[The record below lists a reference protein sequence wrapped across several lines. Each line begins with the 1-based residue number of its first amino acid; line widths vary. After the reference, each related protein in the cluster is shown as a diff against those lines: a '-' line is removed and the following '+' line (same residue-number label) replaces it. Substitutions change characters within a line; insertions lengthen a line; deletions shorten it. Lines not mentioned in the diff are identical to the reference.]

1 MNKFSFY
8 FTLLTAVAILV
19 SPSCS
24 SDSVSASITLSQQ
37 AIFFSQLG
45 ESQVI
50 TFTGSNIDTLEVDE
64 DDIPDGWEITI
75 KKSSKKITVYGPTT
89 QEDFDNSLTSSS
101 ITFTA
106 TSEDDL
112 TGSDY
117 LTVGT
122 TNSYIDL
129 SSEQSNCYAVT
140 EPGAIYSFN
149 GTLIAESSQTI
160 SPDYVE
166 ILWQTY
172 PAPLSYA
179 RLLDD
184 NTVEFHVTVDEDD
197 YDEDGYSDDLFK
209 GNALIAAY
217 DSDDNVLWSWHIWI
231 TENDI
236 ETTSVTLNDIEIM
249 GYNLG
254 SFTNSTL
261 SETTILESYGLY
273 YQWGRKDPFVGPYYY
288 NAAGATD
295 KTMRNEYG
303 TTVTISYC
311 QTNPIMG
318 RVSYTIANPLT
329 YLMGVEESNYD
340 WLYAESNDDLWSE
353 TKGIYDPCPKG
364 WRVASP
370 ELYEGLMVPTMSQDE
385 ILTAANDYGWKL
397 SDAEGNSN
405 NFMGVGRRGYITGKI
420 QNVNINVEKP
430 MPWAGYYWST
440 TSESSTTR
448 ATAMY
453 FAIDALD
460 PSGNE
465 IFNSNFYRSN
475 GMQVRCQRDI

>member
-8 FTLLTAVAILV
+8 VTLLTAATLIVF
-19 SPSCS
+19 SSCS
-24 SDSVSASITLSQQ
+24 DDEVSASITLSQQ
-37 AIFFSQLG
+37 AVYFSQLG

-50 TFTGSNIDTLEVDE
+50 TYTGSNIETLEVDE

-75 KKSSKKITVYGPTT
+75 KKSSKKITIYGPTT
-89 QEDFDNSLTSSS
+89 QEDFDNSLTSST
-101 ITFTA
+101 IIFTA
-106 TSEDDL
+106 TSVDDL
-112 TGSDY
+112 TGTDY
-117 LTVGT
+117 LIVGT
-122 TNSYIDL
+122 TNTYIDL
-129 SSEQSNCYAVT
+129 TSAQSNCYTVSS
-140 EPGAIYSFN
+140 PGAIYSFD
-149 GTLIAESSQTI
+149 GTLIAESDQTI

-172 PAPLSYA
+172 PSPLSYS

-184 NTVEFHVTVDEDD
+184 NTVEFHVVVDEDD
-197 YDEDGYSDDLFK
+197 DDDDGYTDDLFE
-209 GNALIAAY
+209 GNAVIAAY
-217 DSDDNVLWSWHIWI
+217 DSDDNILWSWHIWI
-231 TENDI
+231 TED
-236 ETTSVTLNDIEIM
+236 ETSSVTLNGIEIM
-249 GYNLG
+249 DRNLG
-254 SFTNSTL
+254 SFNNSTI
-261 SETTILESYGLY
+261 SESSILESYGLY

-288 NAAGATD
+288 NAAGASD

-303 TTVTISYC
+303 STASITYC
-311 QTNPIMG
+311 ETNPIMG
-318 RVSYTIANPLT
+318 RVDYTIANPLT
-329 YLMGVEESNYD
+329 YLMGIEESNYD
-340 WLYAESNDDLWSE
+340 WLFIDPNDDLWSD

-370 ELYEGLMVPTMSQDE
+370 ELYEGLMVPTMSQNE
-385 ILTAANDYGWKL
+385 ILAAANNYGWKL
-397 SDAEGNSN
+397 SDAEGNSE

-420 QNVNINVEKP
+420 QNVNINEEKP

-440 TSESSTTR
+440 TPESSTTR

-453 FAIDALD
+453 FAIDALE